1 MSAAAAGT
9 WLGALSALQC
19 LELTGILRDGSVL
32 GAPAL
37 DAISSSIGRCSR
49 LQKLIIKGLGLPLLP
64 QALGQLK
71 QLSHV
76 SIEAYAVT
84 RRAVLGPDTA
94 LAVLGQCT
102 ALQELT
108 LAGCELRHVPHW
120 LAGLHRMTA
129 LQLRGNYLQDLP
141 AGMPCMGLPPALQ
154 QLNLADNRLRE
165 LPCSITQLTSLTR
178 LVLDS
183 NYLTTLPASFWELPA
198 IREVSARENMLS
210 CLPECSP
217 RAAAG
222 HRRGRSCSCSCS
234 AECAAMVYCSSGSC
248 RRAVGAPAALAAT
261 AAPSFAPAQPVEASA
276 VARAQPA
283 QSFAGLGSLSAEEED
298 LLGAIGFLQVCT
310 SRQGSMQAAG
320 ELLPHAAA
328 CAAGAAAI
336 EVLSGSAHQRARR
349 CACTGSLR
357 SLVLA
362 DNQLTELPSGISQLS
377 SLRVL
382 DLSKNQLRSLP
393 DKAGIWAL
401 TGLTSLQL
409 ADNHLHKLPGGLALL
424 QGLVELDVS
433 GNHLPVSVVP
443 VRRSADAAAAVAT
456 PTSAAGVAAG
466 APVQACAAPPVVSAP
481 GASSSRAVQGPPREC
496 AVVASPAP
504 VAAVRPAGTPNSP
517 ALVTVLLQ
525 EPVCAPSSA
534 ACSNSIRAVREPP
547 AALPCPLGRL
557 PSLQQVRLGRQQS
570 EGSSKCPLQL
580 LLDGLFDLAERIR
593 CLGPIKRQCPVAKA
607 AAAAVAHITGVTS
620 SRRAK
625 ALRTQEQLLRRMRSE
640 QEWAAGSGAGPKLPA
655 AGP

>member
-1 MSAAAAGT
+1 
-9 WLGALSALQC
+9 
-19 LELTGILRDGSVL
+19 
-32 GAPAL
+32 
-37 DAISSSIGRCSR
+37 
-49 LQKLIIKGLGLPLLP
+49 
-64 QALGQLK
+64 
-71 QLSHV
+71 
-76 SIEAYAVT
+76 VT
-84 RRAVLGPDTA
+84 RRAVLGPEAA

-120 LAGLHRMTA
+120 LARLQCMTA

-183 NYLTTLPASFWELPA
+183 NYLTTLSASFWELPA
-198 IREVSARENMLS
+198 IWEVSARENMLS

-222 HRRGRSCSCSCS
+222 HRRGRSCSCS
-234 AECAAMVYCSSGSC
+234 AECTAMVCCSSGSC
-248 RRAVGAPAALAAT
+248 RRAVGAPAPLAAT
-261 AAPSFAPAQPVEASA
+261 AAPSFAPAQPVQASA

-283 QSFAGLGSLSAEEED
+283 QSFAGLGPLSAEEED
-298 LLGAIGFLQVCT
+298 LLGAIGFLQVST

-328 CAAGAAAI
+328 CAAGAAAV
-336 EVLSGSAHQRARR
+336 EVLPGSAHQRARR
-349 CACTGSLR
+349 CACAGSLR

-377 SLRVL
+377 SLRML

-443 VRRSADAAAAVAT
+443 VCRSADAAAAVAT
-456 PTSAAGVAAG
+456 PPSAAGVAAG
-466 APVQACAAPPVVSAP
+466 APAQACTAPPVISAP
-481 GASSSRAVQGPPREC
+481 GASSSRALHGPIQKC
-496 AVVASPAP
+496 AAAASPAP
-504 VAAVRPAGTPNSP
+504 VAAARPAGTSNSL

-525 EPVCAPSSA
+525 EPMCAPSSA
-534 ACSNSIRAVREPP
+534 VCSNSITAVRKPP

-625 ALRTQEQLLRRMRSE
+625 ALRRQEELLRRMQSE
-640 QEWAAGSGAGPKLPA
+640 QQWAAGAGSGPKLPA
-655 AGP
+655 QGP